1 MSIFTPDADTLTL
14 HTPKFAKKTKNIK
27 ICFRTF
33 PIYLCSKNWEG
44 LASNGCS
51 MAVFVSID
59 LAACGIEAKGG
70 ASFEVNVCNAHT
82 HGPTV
87 GALGAEKQKISKRR
101 MVAT

>member
-1 MSIFTPDADTLTL
+1 
-14 HTPKFAKKTKNIK
+14 
-27 ICFRTF
+27 
-33 PIYLCSKNWEG
+33 
-44 LASNGCS
+44 

-87 GALGAEKQKISKRR
+87 GGLGAEKQKISKRR